1 MENTYN
7 RKFGLKIIA
16 LILVFFVAF
25 MPFHNIK
32 KVYANA
38 LEGSTASII
47 VALLLSGLVASG
59 AISGG
64 YQVSPTDLS
73 SIAEKAQ
80 ANLQAAG
87 ANAVEQAN
95 RLGEAIKSGAESA
108 KIKALASGAVI
119 YAFLQAIQ
127 ETLFSKTEMKH
138 SKIQEYINSG
148 WTVYGEAN
156 GVAVVVAGGA
166 KTKGVPIFAP
176 LVIDGKK
183 YAKVL
188 NATGACEWGGFNYVE
203 IVIKTGTVYSSAH
216 NGVIYYSS
224 AYGYYTRVTDAGAA
238 IIFGT
243 SNAYTPSA
251 SSIASA

>member
-95 RLGEAIKSGAESA
+95 RLGEAIKFGAESA

-119 YAFLQAIQ
+119 YAFLQAI
-127 ETLFSKTEMKH
+127 
-138 SKIQEYINSG
+138 
-148 WTVYGEAN
+148 
-156 GVAVVVAGGA
+156 
-166 KTKGVPIFAP
+166 
-176 LVIDGKK
+176 
-183 YAKVL
+183 
-188 NATGACEWGGFNYVE
+188 
-203 IVIKTGTVYSSAH
+203 
-216 NGVIYYSS
+216 
-224 AYGYYTRVTDAGAA
+224 
-238 IIFGT
+238 
-243 SNAYTPSA
+243 
-251 SSIASA
+251 